1 VEQPDRRDR
10 VLAVH
15 VDGTAEG
22 LACCP
27 GPPPHQ
33 AGRRPHL
40 NAIQADQ
47 AGRVFA
53 AVKTSADETPGAT
66 SSDPQVLL
74 LVFKPR
80 SAAWTST
87 VIGTL
92 ADCHTRPQV
101 VLDEEHSVVHVVA
114 TGPST
119 AGCPAP
125 GTAGTIY
132 DKSAPMDDPVFLAG
146 RGTPIIGDAASAN
159 TNNPTSTKQS
169 VTGSSGLVVLASNMS
184 TTRYWHAD
192 LALEASADTTAPL
205 HTRLPVRDGCQLDA
219 GGADLNRQQRRR
231 RGHGLPGI
239 PTGPRHRLRRR
250 VRHPHLQR
258 TTVAGR
264 TSYTYQVSAVDA
276 AGNESGRATAS
287 VSIPASAS
295 QTLTFTPT
303 DDATIDASAPTLN
316 AGTSNRVGI
325 AGSAGEHGARSSS
338 TSPARPAAR

>member
-258 TTVAGR
+258 HHRRRQNVVHIPGERRGR
-264 TSYTYQVSAVDA
+264 RRQ
-276 AGNESGRATAS
+276 
-287 VSIPASAS
+287 
-295 QTLTFTPT
+295 
-303 DDATIDASAPTLN
+303 
-316 AGTSNRVGI
+316 RVGQGHRVSVDT
-325 AGSAGEHGARSSS
+325 GSGFADADLHPDRRRHDRRICPYAERRHVEPGRDRGVR
-338 TSPARPAAR
+338 R